1 MMTVVRI
8 LRALSE
14 ASGYAAVDHENGR
27 AQAFPCGVPE
37 GTSRASLWRRFA
49 DEINGGAPHNGLYE
63 ALLGRVDR
71 GEAAAQARRQIEK
84 DVHRTFG
91 TVRGLRVPQ
100 QEALQSLRNVLL
112 ACTCPRLEPPHHQVE
127 S

>member
-1 MMTVVRI
+1 MTVVRI
-8 LRALSE
+8 LRALTES
-14 ASGYAAVDHENGR
+14 SGYAAVDHENGSHEP
-27 AQAFPCGVPE
+27 FPCSVPE
-37 GTSRASLWRRFA
+37 ATSRASLWRRFA
-49 DEINGGAPHNGLYE
+49 DEINGGTPPDGLYE
-63 ALLGRVDR
+63 ALLRRSDR

-112 ACTCPRLEPPHHQVE
+112 ACACPRLEPPPHQVDP
-127 S
+127 